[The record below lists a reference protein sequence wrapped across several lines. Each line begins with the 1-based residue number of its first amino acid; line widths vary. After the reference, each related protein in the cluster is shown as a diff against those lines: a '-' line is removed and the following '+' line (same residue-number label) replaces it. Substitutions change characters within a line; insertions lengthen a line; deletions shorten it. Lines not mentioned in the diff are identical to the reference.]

1 LKGLIRECDW
11 KDFCDDTDARKPL
24 IVEKSLIESE
34 ACPRTGSNME
44 DVEIEEVER
53 SRGDKCDDCP
63 YCSERGSR
71 AQLHFRYII
80 PSKNTQQVINSIF
93 SQCKYTLFLFI
104 LKAVDFCLICVVK
117 NDDDEPIAEK
127 VEEISVDIECETKET
142 SRRCDNDEKQ
152 VIDEDETTCPEI

>member
-1 LKGLIRECDW
+1 MKGLIRECDW

-63 YCSERGSR
+63 YCSERGVSFSDFFTKKNNSANR
-71 AQLHFRYII
+71 YGSGLDLKRSIVSLGKVLIDFHF
-80 PSKNTQQVINSIF
+80 
-93 SQCKYTLFLFI
+93 
-104 LKAVDFCLICVVK
+104 
-117 NDDDEPIAEK
+117 
-127 VEEISVDIECETKET
+127 
-142 SRRCDNDEKQ
+142 
-152 VIDEDETTCPEI
+152 

>member
-1 LKGLIRECDW
+1 MLQATAIPWDRRRRPGKGRGPPNNTHHKCLKGLIRECDW

-63 YCSERGSR
+63 YCSERGVSFSDFFTKKNNSANR
-71 AQLHFRYII
+71 DGSGLDLKRSIVSLGKVLIDFHF
-80 PSKNTQQVINSIF
+80 
-93 SQCKYTLFLFI
+93 
-104 LKAVDFCLICVVK
+104 
-117 NDDDEPIAEK
+117 
-127 VEEISVDIECETKET
+127 
-142 SRRCDNDEKQ
+142 
-152 VIDEDETTCPEI
+152 

>member
-63 YCSERGSR
+63 YCSERG
-71 AQLHFRYII
+71 
-80 PSKNTQQVINSIF
+80 
-93 SQCKYTLFLFI
+93 
-104 LKAVDFCLICVVK
+104 AVDFCLICVVK

>member
-1 LKGLIRECDW
+1 MKGLIKECDW

-63 YCSERGSR
+63 YCSERGVSFSNFFIKTKNSANR
-71 AQLHFRYII
+71 DGLGHDLKIYIVSFRKVLIDIHF
-80 PSKNTQQVINSIF
+80 
-93 SQCKYTLFLFI
+93 
-104 LKAVDFCLICVVK
+104 
-117 NDDDEPIAEK
+117 
-127 VEEISVDIECETKET
+127 
-142 SRRCDNDEKQ
+142 
-152 VIDEDETTCPEI
+152 

>member
-1 LKGLIRECDW
+1 MRVLLLVFLLCAITLALANPQRGRPGGRDRGRGDRPGRRRPGKGRGPPNNTHHKCLKGLIRECDW

-63 YCSERGSR
+63 YCSERGVSFSDFFTKKNNSANR
-71 AQLHFRYII
+71 DGSGLDLKRSIVSLGKVLIDFHF
-80 PSKNTQQVINSIF
+80 
-93 SQCKYTLFLFI
+93 
-104 LKAVDFCLICVVK
+104 
-117 NDDDEPIAEK
+117 
-127 VEEISVDIECETKET
+127 
-142 SRRCDNDEKQ
+142 
-152 VIDEDETTCPEI
+152 